1 MPDLERCYDEIDAAR
16 VRRARELSD
25 IKYRFAS
32 SSEPDPSNINSKAVI
47 VLAYANWEGF
57 YNECARAYIRFLQ
70 ECGGKIRDRDWM
82 MLVGALNADLESLKD
97 RNHSDEARHEFVGN
111 LKTHLEC
118 GFDAISSGFI
128 EAKSN
133 LNFARLSW
141 CFSVLS
147 LDLTPLQR
155 FRIKL
160 DKELVQWRHSVAHGD
175 QPDLSTLDI
184 NDHIDFASR
193 LLIVLADEFQAA
205 MLLRV

>member
-1 MPDLERCYDEIDAAR
+1 
-16 VRRARELSD
+16 
-25 IKYRFAS
+25 
-32 SSEPDPSNINSKAVI
+32 
-47 VLAYANWEGF
+47 
-57 YNECARAYIRFLQ
+57 
-70 ECGGKIRDRDWM
+70 
-82 MLVGALNADLESLKD
+82 
-97 RNHSDEARHEFVGN
+97 
-111 LKTHLEC
+111 LKTQLEC
-118 GFDAISSGFI
+118 GFDSISSGFI

-175 QPDLSTLDI
+175 QPDLSALDI